1 MQTVRRLY
9 VYGVALVSLETVI
22 WGAIGLARSI
32 LSGRE
37 IGGNVDRLAE
47 ALSLILVGLPVFLL
61 HWWLAQRAAL
71 KDSEERSSRVRAVFL
86 FGALAATLVPVA
98 QNLLALIDRT
108 LVAALGLE
116 PYTAM
121 FGGNQSFSD
130 NLVAM
135 ALNGLFAAYL
145 YSVLLA
151 DWKAGPHGE
160 AFPEVRRLYRY
171 FWMLYTLAM
180 VVFGVQQLLKFVLTV
195 WGAVGPGT
203 RVALANGL
211 TLLVVGAPL
220 WVFVWLRIQASL
232 VDHAEAGSMM
242 RLVVLYLLAFVG
254 VGSVLGSGGVALYVL
269 LRFALGESMTIT
281 QMLGEISTPL
291 SVALSFGGVWAYF
304 GRLLSAEIRAYP
316 EQAEGE
322 EQAGLRA
329 AALRRLYYYVL
340 SLLGLV
346 TTFTGLQLLLGFFL
360 DLATS
365 KAPILGSALRNN
377 LAAAI
382 SALVIGAPLWV
393 LTWRPMAQEAALEG
407 ETGDHARRSLIRK
420 VYLYFVLFAAVM
432 GVMFSAGALLFPLLR
447 AALGER
453 PVNLLSESL
462 QMLKVLVLFALL
474 LAYHWLVLRG
484 DQRLAERSL
493 SRRHAQFPVLVLAL
507 EDEDFAEQ
515 IVAALR
521 REAADLPVAVHDYRQ
536 GAPDESLSAARAAI
550 LPAELAARPSEAL
563 RLWLQGYDGVRLVV
577 PTPAQGWH
585 WVFGSGRPLAALARQ
600 AAHTVRQLAEGVQPS
615 SPRETSP
622 WLVVVYTLAGLFGLS
637 LLMSLISLVSNLFVR

>member
-9 VYGVALVSLETVI
+9 VYGVSFVSLETVI

-32 LSGRE
+32 LAGQE

-61 HWWLAQRAAL
+61 HWWLAQRSAL

-86 FGALAATLVPVA
+86 FGALATTLVPMV

-108 LVAALGLE
+108 LVTALGLE

-121 FGGNQSFSD
+121 LGGNQSFSD
-130 NLVAM
+130 NLAAM

-151 DWKAGPHGE
+151 DWKAVPQGE

-171 FWMLYTLAM
+171 FWMLYSLAM
-180 VVFGVQQLLKFVLTV
+180 LVFGVQQLLKFVFIV
-195 WGAVGPGT
+195 WGAIGLGT
-203 RVALANGL
+203 RDVLANGL
-211 TLLVVGAPL
+211 ALLLVGTPL
-220 WVFVWLRIQASL
+220 WIFVWLRIQASL
-232 VDHAEAGSMM
+232 VDRAEAGSLM

-269 LRFALGESMTIT
+269 LRFALGESMTIS
-281 QMLGEISTPL
+281 QMLGEISNPL

-304 GRLLSAEIRAYP
+304 GRMLSAEIRAYP

-340 SLLGLV
+340 SLVGLG
-346 TTFTGLQLLLGFFL
+346 TTFIGLQLLLGYFL
-360 DLATS
+360 DLALS
-365 KAPILGSALRNN
+365 NSSILGNALRNN

-382 SALVIGAPLWV
+382 ASLVVGAPLWA
-393 LTWRPMAQEAALEG
+393 LTWRPVTQEAALEG
-407 ETGDHARRSLIRK
+407 EAGDHARRSLIRK
-420 VYLYFVLFAAVM
+420 AYLYFVLFAAVL

-453 PVNLLSESL
+453 PENLLSESL
-462 QMLKVLVLFALL
+462 QMLKVLVLFAVL

-493 SRRHAQFPVLVLAL
+493 SRRHAQFPVLVLAPD
-507 EDEDFAEQ
+507 EDDFAEQ
-515 IVAALR
+515 IVAALG
-521 REAADLPVAVHDYRQ
+521 REAADLPVAVHAYRQ
-536 GAPDESLSAARAAI
+536 GAPDETLSAAKAAI

-563 RLWLQGYDGVRLVV
+563 RLWLQGYDGARLVV

-600 AAHTVRQLAEGVQPS
+600 TARTVRQLAEGEQPS

-622 WLVVVYTLAGLFGLS
+622 WLVVVYTLAGLFGFS
-637 LLMSLISLVSNLFVR
+637 LVMSLINLVASLFAR